1 MVHRPT
7 LPAFEPLVPYA
18 AGVVELEEGPMLV
31 GQIRGCEPHALRADL
46 PVRVEFD
53 DVGDDVSIPHWRV
66 A

>member
-1 MVHRPT
+1 
-7 LPAFEPLVPYA
+7 
-18 AGVVELEEGPMLV
+18 MLV

-53 DVGDDVSIPHWRV
+53 DVADDVSIPHWRV